1 LEYVPTHGA
10 LLDPCHGN
18 PPQTSLLFHK
28 TSDGVARD
36 RVIVKK
42 RNLKTKADIDKIWTH
57 VEGNKS
63 IRLGKPGDA
72 WKKEDGVHEPVVGYG
87 ISKRS
92 ERHDDP
98 DRVKTILDE
107 YWGGAFF
114 TGAQTA
120 LLTDG
125 WDKGTHHSP

>member
-1 LEYVPTHGA
+1 MCGKGGVGHTLLAGDTLWHTFVLRLEYVPTHGA

-28 TSDGVARD
+28 TSGGVARD

-72 WKKEDGVHEPVVGYG
+72 WKKEDGVHEPVVG
-87 ISKRS
+87 
-92 ERHDDP
+92 
-98 DRVKTILDE
+98 
-107 YWGGAFF
+107 
-114 TGAQTA
+114 
-120 LLTDG
+120 
-125 WDKGTHHSP
+125 